1 MDGRPDSPPIAITDT
16 VKNAIRI
23 VGLEAHAKNS
33 GLYIDQTLSD
43 ARALIPTIDNHNCN
57 FDKTHQLLLRIA
69 LWCERYTPLVALSS
83 ATPLRHADAGLFMDI
98 TGCTHLMGSEE
109 ALVEDLKHRLKAQG
123 FCVALCVADTPGAA
137 WAGAHFGQKN
147 MAHYGNKNIIPTGKH
162 KTGLND
168 LPLSALRLPQKVI
181 QALNRVGLKTI
192 GCIADLP
199 RAPLAARFGTDLL
212 RRLDQALGREEEV
225 ISPIMPVAELVS
237 ERRFA
242 DPIVYE
248 DDIKDIIAQVAKNLI
263 PTLEKRGLGARECG
277 VKLFRVDGKV
287 SHLTVSSAKPLRD
300 AKQIARLFHERLAGL
315 HDDLDFGFGFDVIR
329 LEIIRADEFDVGQT
343 DLVEGTLAQD
353 QYDALINRLGAR
365 LGTDRV
371 QKFVTVDTH
380 IPEREFAFISVVN
393 AHPKNN
399 QALKV
404 EEEPKVLTRPIIL
417 LDTPERIET
426 IAQIPDGAPIRFR
439 WRKVFYEVNKSE
451 GPERIACEWWHDGRA
466 AKTRDYF
473 RVETVDGY
481 RFWLFR
487 HGLYKR
493 ETNRPDWYM
502 HGLFA

>member
-1 MDGRPDSPPIAITDT
+1 MDGRPDNPPIVITDT

-23 VGLEAHAKNS
+23 VALEAHAKAS
-33 GLYIDQTLSD
+33 GLYINQTLSD
-43 ARALIPTIDNHNCN
+43 ARALIPDVENHAYNHG
-57 FDKTHQLLLRIA
+57 KTHALLLRIA
-69 LWCERYTPLVALSS
+69 LWCERYTPLVALSG
-83 ATPLRHADAGLFMDI
+83 TLKITNAGLFMDV
-98 TGCTHLMGSEE
+98 TGCTHLMDSEE
-109 ALVEDLKHRLKAQG
+109 ALVEDLEHRLKAQG
-123 FCVALCVADTPGAA
+123 FCARICLADTSGAA
-137 WAGAHFGQKN
+137 WA
-147 MAHYGNKNIIPTGKH
+147 MAHYGDENIISSGKH
-162 KTGLND
+162 KIQISL
-168 LPLSALRLPQKVI
+168 LPLSALRLPSTIVE
-181 QALNRVGLKTI
+181 ALTRVGLKTI

-199 RAPLAARFGTDLL
+199 RAPLAARFGADLL

-248 DDIKDIIAQVAKNLI
+248 DDIKDIIAQIAKNLI

-287 SHLTVSSAKPLRD
+287 SHLTVQSATPLRD

-329 LEIIRADEFDVGQT
+329 LEILRADDFDIQQT

-353 QYDALINRLGAR
+353 QYDALVNRLGAR

-371 QKFVTVDTH
+371 QKFVFTDTH
-380 IPEREFAFISVVN
+380 IPEREFTCVSVIN
-393 AHPKNN
+393 ASPNH
-399 QALKV
+399 ALKI
-404 EEEPKVLTRPIIL
+404 EEPSKLLTRPIIL
-417 LDTPERIET
+417 FDRPERIET
-426 IAQIPDGAPIRFR
+426 TAQIPDGAPIRFR
-439 WRKVFYEVNKSE
+439 WRKVFYDVEKSE
-451 GPERIACEWWHDGRA
+451 GPERIACEWWRDGRA

-473 RVETVDGY
+473 RVEAEGGY
-481 RFWLFR
+481 HFWVFR

-493 ETNRPDWYM
+493 ETNMPNWYM